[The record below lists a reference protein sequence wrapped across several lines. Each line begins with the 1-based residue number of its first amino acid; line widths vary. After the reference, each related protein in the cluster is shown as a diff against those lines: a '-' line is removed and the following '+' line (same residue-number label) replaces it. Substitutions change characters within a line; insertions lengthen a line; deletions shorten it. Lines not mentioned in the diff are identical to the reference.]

1 MMRTRFAPAATEHP
15 HQNSTSQQGWYRFII
30 ARRGVRSLWRGA
42 PTGTKVS
49 LGCPL
54 REWCGHR
61 DRNIAN
67 DLVVARKIMI
77 ESTDPKA
84 VASVAGNIATNRTP
98 KTARYA
104 TWFAVLLCSAYPYPA
119 FSQSIQIQIL
129 GIRSSTGMV
138 ACTLFESPVGF
149 PADYLHSAR
158 NIMSIR
164 VKNNQAQCNFEGIP
178 PGTYAIAVAHDE
190 NMNGK
195 LDKSALGIPTE
206 GYGFSNNA
214 VGWLSAPSF
223 SAASFSYDGKNSSLT
238 IRLHY

>member
-1 MMRTRFAPAATEHP
+1 M
-15 HQNSTSQQGWYRFII
+15 
-30 ARRGVRSLWRGA
+30 V
-42 PTGTKVS
+42 
-49 LGCPL
+49 
-54 REWCGHR
+54 
-61 DRNIAN
+61 
-67 DLVVARKIMI
+67 
-77 ESTDPKA
+77 ESTDLNA
-84 VASVAGNIATNRTP
+84 AASVAGNIPMNRTP

-104 TWFAVLLCSAYPYPA
+104 TWFAVLLFLSYSYPA
-119 FSQSIQIQIL
+119 FSQSIHIQIL

-138 ACTLFESPVGF
+138 ACTLFESPIGF

-164 VKNNQAQCNFEGIP
+164 IINNQAQCNFERIP
-178 PGTYAIAVAHDE
+178 QGTYAIAVAHDE

-195 LDKSALGIPTE
+195 LDTNALGIPVE

-223 SAASFSYDGKNSSLT
+223 SAASFSYDGENLSLT

>member
-1 MMRTRFAPAATEHP
+1 M
-15 HQNSTSQQGWYRFII
+15 
-30 ARRGVRSLWRGA
+30 
-42 PTGTKVS
+42 
-49 LGCPL
+49 
-54 REWCGHR
+54 
-61 DRNIAN
+61 
-67 DLVVARKIMI
+67 ARKIMI
-77 ESTDPKA
+77 ESTVPKA
-84 VASVAGNIATNRTP
+84 LASVAGNIPMNRTP

-119 FSQSIQIQIL
+119 LSQSIHIQIL

-158 NIMSIR
+158 NIMSVR

-195 LDKSALGIPTE
+195 LDTNGLGIPTE
-206 GYGFSNNA
+206 GYGFSNDA
-214 VGWLSAPSF
+214 VGWLGAPPF
-223 SAASFSYDGKNSSLT
+223 SAASFSYDGGNLSLT

>member
-1 MMRTRFAPAATEHP
+1 MQAML
-15 HQNSTSQQGWYRFII
+15 
-30 ARRGVRSLWRGA
+30 RRRCAYSGA
-42 PTGTKVS
+42 SRRDGGG
-49 LGCPL
+49 LRRRRCGC
-54 REWCGHR
+54 
-61 DRNIAN
+61 DRNLAKG
-67 DLVVARKIMI
+67 LVVARKIMI

-84 VASVAGNIATNRTP
+84 LASVADNIPMNRTP

-119 FSQSIQIQIL
+119 FSQSVHIQIL

-158 NIMSIR
+158 NIMSVR

-195 LDKSALGIPTE
+195 LDTNGLGIPAE

-214 VGWLSAPSF
+214 VGWLGAPSF
-223 SAASFSYDGKNSSLT
+223 SDASFSYDGGNLNLT

>member
-1 MMRTRFAPAATEHP
+1 
-15 HQNSTSQQGWYRFII
+15 
-30 ARRGVRSLWRGA
+30 
-42 PTGTKVS
+42 
-49 LGCPL
+49 
-54 REWCGHR
+54 
-61 DRNIAN
+61 
-67 DLVVARKIMI
+67 MI
-77 ESTDPKA
+77 ESTDLKA